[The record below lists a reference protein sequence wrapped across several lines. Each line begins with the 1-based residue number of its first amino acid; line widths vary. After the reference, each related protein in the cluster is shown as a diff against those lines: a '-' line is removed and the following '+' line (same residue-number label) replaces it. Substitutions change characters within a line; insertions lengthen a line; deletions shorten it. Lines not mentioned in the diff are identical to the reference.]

1 MRKVTLSGLVARV
14 TLERFVRISI
24 ADELLAIADKFLCI
38 LPYKCSLTQEE
49 GGSH

>member
-24 ADELLAIADKFLCI
+24 ADELLALRSRND
-38 LPYKCSLTQEE
+38 SLT
-49 GGSH
+49 GSMTSLVK